1 MGHLGCRQLKLS
13 KISNVRFLLTV
24 LFNHFIHDFLSAL
37 FTLFKATVQISVV
50 WKNLSPIFS
59 KTLVPE
65 PMGWNIF
72 RINFY
77 MSVICVQQLFA
88 TWCLATQVFRYKL
101 SQPVFS
107 QVLTIFHDQ
116 KVFENSPSVWSFVKP
131 GFEKWYSMCFRNLAI
146 AITYQI
152 VW

>member
-101 SQPVFS
+101 SQPVFFAS
-107 QVLTIFHDQ
+107 FDHFSWP
-116 KVFENSPSVWSFVKP
+116 KSVRKFPFCLK
-131 GFEKWYSMCFRNLAI
+131 FRKARFWKM
-146 AITYQI
+146 
-152 VW
+152 V